1 MKMNI
6 NVKEILRD
14 TNKCKRKETR
24 ITKYANNKV
33 LASSV
38 KFMFVFLSLVID
50 LIMTL
55 SKC

>member
-1 MKMNI
+1 MNI
-6 NVKEILRD
+6 NVKEIQRD
-14 TNKCKRKETR
+14 TNKCKRKETQ

-55 SKC
+55 SKF